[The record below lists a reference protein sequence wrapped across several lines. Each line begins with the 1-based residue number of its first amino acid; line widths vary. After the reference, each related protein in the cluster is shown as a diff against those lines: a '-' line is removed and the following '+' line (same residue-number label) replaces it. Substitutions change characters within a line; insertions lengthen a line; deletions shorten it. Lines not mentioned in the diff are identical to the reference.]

1 MISAADL
8 IGAMLGTLYVTLGL
22 AATAA
27 AALRS
32 ARRDRTLLWFG
43 LFTALYGARLI
54 GRSHVVHSVAPF
66 SMTAWLTAGDLP
78 IRSPCPLLPLWWL

>member
-54 GRSHVVHSVAPF
+54 GRSHVVNSIAPF
-66 SMTAWLTAGDLP
+66 P
-78 IRSPCPLLPLWWL
+78 